1 MLAFL
6 TTASIMAMNEANANG
21 VAPGYKSVLANPNLQ
36 AVSPPAKVWSASLEH
51 AWCAPRIP
59 GMFEMEQALGNEI
72 NRALVGQIS
81 AKEALDNGN
90 AAWRVDHGEERLL
103 LRQRALHL
111 RRLRPGGLR
120 GRRQAAAVLMAERD
134 RNPAAA
140 GRRKPPPGR
149 CSARCAGAARRMRKA
164 MPYLLVAP
172 AVLYLLTITLYPG
185 AFALWQSF
193 YVVRFNQMIPA
204 GIANY
209 QMLLGDREFWAA
221 LGNTVII
228 GGIALALETVIA
240 HGAGLLRLSR
250 PLHPRLAH
258 RVPDADALHA
268 LGGRL
273 HLEARLQRRPGHL
286 GPPDAARPD
295 RRATSTGSASVWL
308 ARTTLIVADVWQW
321 TPFLFIIFVAGLQSQ
336 DQEIEEAARL
346 DGASWPAIFWNISLP
361 MMRPV
366 IAVAVVLRGIDITT
380 MFTNVYI
387 MTQGTPGRR
396 HRDDELFHLPAWAS
410 GPSTSAMPRPRR
422 WSC

>member
-21 VAPGYKSVLANPNLQ
+21 VAPGYRSVLTNPNLQ

-72 NRALVGQIS
+72 NRAIVGPDLGQGG
-81 AKEALDNGN
+81 ARQRQRRLAL
-90 AAWRVDHGEERLL
+90 DHGEERLL

-120 GRRQAAAVLMAERD
+120 RRRQAAAVLMAERD
-134 RNPAAA
+134 RDPRAA
-140 GRRKPPPGR
+140 GRRSRRPGR
-149 CSARCAGAARRMRKA
+149 SSAHCAGAARRMRKA

-221 LGNTVII
+221 LGNTVD
-228 GGIALALETVIA
+228 
-240 HGAGLLRLSR
+240 H
-250 PLHPRLAH
+250 
-258 RVPDADALHA
+258 
-268 LGGRL
+268 
-273 HLEARLQRRPGHL
+273 
-286 GPPDAARPD
+286 
-295 RRATSTGSASVWL
+295 
-308 ARTTLIVADVWQW
+308 
-321 TPFLFIIFVAGLQSQ
+321 
-336 DQEIEEAARL
+336 
-346 DGASWPAIFWNISLP
+346 
-361 MMRPV
+361 
-366 IAVAVVLRGIDITT
+366 
-380 MFTNVYI
+380 
-387 MTQGTPGRR
+387 RR
-396 HRDDELFHLPAWAS
+396 HRARARDA
-410 GPSTSAMPRPRR
+410 
-422 WSC
+422 